1 MKPDFKNSNVTIY
14 NESVPIRHM
23 DVSMG
28 GGLEVTDHGWTDSKN
43 RFWQETEGEQTARH
57 GMATGPESKQ
67 CRTHATTDSYPQFFS
82 HHEKLQETVHR
93 ILKNDT
99 KITRH
104 LVKHSLEEIS
114 DSLGEHHGMR
124 IRRQA

>member
-1 MKPDFKNSNVTIY
+1 MKPDFKDLSLTNY
-14 NESVPIRHM
+14 NESVSIRHM
-23 DVSMG
+23 DVSTG

-67 CRTHATTDSYPQFFS
+67 CRMHATTDSYPQFFS
-82 HHEKLQETVHR
+82 QHQKLQDSVHR

-99 KITRH
+99 RISRH
-104 LVKHSLEEIS
+104 LVKNTVDEIS
-114 DSLGEHHGMR
+114 ESLGEPHGMLR
-124 IRRQA
+124 RRQA